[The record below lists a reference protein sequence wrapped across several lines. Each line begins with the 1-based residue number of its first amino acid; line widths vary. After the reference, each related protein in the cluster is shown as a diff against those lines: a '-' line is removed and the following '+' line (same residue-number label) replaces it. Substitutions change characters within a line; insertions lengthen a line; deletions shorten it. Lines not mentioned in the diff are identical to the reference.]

1 MRVLFEDSKKR
12 LWVGNGWANVGFALY
27 DRDRDS
33 FTRFLPRP
41 ELVGEPAGNAV
52 RAIAEDA
59 QGLLWLGTDNGVA
72 RFDPETHATQLFPLA
87 AETRANVTQDTV
99 VSLLFDREGRLWVG
113 TRAGLLR
120 LDPQSGRYSRWVGS
134 DDATGLGRD
143 EIWDLHEDEN
153 GSLWIGVLG
162 GGLHRLDPRSGRDTR
177 YLPDPRDPG
186 SISHA
191 RVRRLVP
198 DGHGGLYVG
207 TENGGVCLLD
217 TRRGRFTRFPV
228 DVDDESA
235 LSSGSIWS
243 MQLDDQGILWV
254 GTFDGG
260 VSVLSA
266 PGQRFQPMKVHGR
279 RFSDSH
285 VSALLEDHLGG
296 LWIGTDGGGLSRIDA
311 ETGRLTRYTHDPGKP
326 ATIGSNAVWA
336 LLEDGRGDIW
346 VGGWDAGIGRL
357 DPASGRVQRFR
368 NDPRDPSS
376 LASNHVWRILE
387 LRSGELLVATQAGA
401 DLLDR
406 ASGRFT
412 HLASLY
418 PRADPRRGLQRGGG
432 RQGQPLARGHHGG
445 ELPRPRDDE
454 GEAVSQRPQ
463 RPREPGPRLDPCGQ
477 DRQCRERVARDRR
490 RPVLRA
496 ERGTAR

>member
-1 MRVLFEDSKKR
+1 MLAILKDSRGFLWFGTQDGLNRYDGRGFKVYRHDPLDPTSLPASVVRVLFEDSKKR
-12 LWVGNGWANVGFALY
+12 LWVGNGWANAGFALY
-27 DRDRDS
+27 DRDHDS
-33 FTRFLPRP
+33 FKRFLPRP
-41 ELVGEPAGNAV
+41 ELAGEPAGNAV

-59 QGLLWLGTDNGVA
+59 QGRLWLGTDNGVA

-87 AETRANVTQDTV
+87 AQTRANVTQDTV

-120 LDPQSGRYSRWVGS
+120 LDPQSGRYSRWRGS

-143 EIWDLHEDEN
+143 EIWDLHEDED

-162 GGLHRLDPRSGRDTR
+162 GGLHHLDPRSGRDTR

-217 TRRGRFTRFPV
+217 TRSGRFTRFPV

-243 MQLDDQGILWV
+243 MLLDDQGILWV

-266 PGQRFQPMKVHGR
+266 PAQRFQPMKVNGR
-279 RFSDSH
+279 RFGDSH
-285 VSALLEDHLGG
+285 VSALLEDHLGN

-311 ETGRLTRYTHDPGKP
+311 ETGRLTRYTTTRGSRRRSAPMPSGPCWRTAAETSGSAGGTRASAAWTRHPAASSASATTRATPRRWP
-326 ATIGSNAVWA
+326 ATTCGGS
-336 LLEDGRGDIW
+336 
-346 VGGWDAGIGRL
+346 
-357 DPASGRVQRFR
+357 
-368 NDPRDPSS
+368 SS
-376 LASNHVWRILE
+376 FA
-387 LRSGELLVATQAGA
+387 
-401 DLLDR
+401 R
-406 ASGRFT
+406 ASCSSR
-412 HLASLY
+412 
-418 PRADPRRGLQRGGG
+418 PRRAPISSTGGAAG
-432 RQGQPLARGHHGG
+432 SRTW
-445 ELPRPRDDE
+445 PRCIP
-454 GEAVSQRPQ
+454 S
-463 RPREPGPRLDPCGQ
+463 
-477 DRQCRERVARDRR
+477 
-490 RPVLRA
+490 
-496 ERGTAR
+496 